1 MISLQTTYTCTQ
13 KSNLSTMNNIT
24 FSVKIT
30 GKTPLISKSGLSNF
44 KAMMNTFV
52 EIACYRIEEF
62 FSYQKHELEH
72 FIPFS
77 EIDKTTTI
85 VLLFCFNSTYPITDY
100 HEELKSAIQTLVKQN
115 MPQMIYDTA
124 NIEVEIHKELLLLW

>member
-1 MISLQTTYTCTQ
+1 M
-13 KSNLSTMNNIT
+13 
-24 FSVKIT
+24 KIT

-44 KAMMNTFV
+44 KAMMSTFV
-52 EIACYRIEEF
+52 EIACYRVKEF
-62 FSYQKHELEH
+62 FNYQKHEVEYC
-72 FIPFS
+72 IPFS

-100 HEELKSAIQTLVKQN
+100 HEELKSAVQALVKQN